1 MSILENLL
9 AAITELNETIKA
21 TTGLAPTTG
30 TSAKTD
36 TKSAAKT
43 DTKAAAKEEKPKGPT
58 REEVVAIMGEV
69 KDKFDVPTA
78 KALVKKYGKAD
89 KLVDAADST
98 LAAIFKAATEK
109 LAEEPAPADENEDV

>member
-21 TTGLAPTTG
+21 TTGLAPTG
-30 TSAKTD
+30 GE
-36 TKSAAKT
+36 
-43 DTKAAAKEEKPKGPT
+43 KAAPAKPGKPAAASKPEAPKGPT
-58 REEVVAIMGEV
+58 REEVVALMGEV

-109 LAEEPAPADENEDV
+109 LAEEPAGEEDDGV